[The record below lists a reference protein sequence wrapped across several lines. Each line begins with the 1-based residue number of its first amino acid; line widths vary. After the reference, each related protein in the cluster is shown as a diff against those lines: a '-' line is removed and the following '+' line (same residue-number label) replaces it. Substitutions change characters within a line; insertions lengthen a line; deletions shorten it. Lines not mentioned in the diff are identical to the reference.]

1 MELHVSFS
9 NHFLFKQFA
18 LPHHSPMKGT
28 ESKKQT
34 NKGEAK
40 RDQQIDQKVKPRS
53 GGANKSMNFFL
64 TFEIPK
70 SVYKKGLRFGFN
82 HPQDIQKWRT
92 SSIHQLE
99 SWTSLVLATLQL
111 HGSPGDTFGKVLRI
125 FCKQHWLKTLRSRWL
140 AQLRV
145 AHQPSSLP
153 RLGLARRGAGS
164 CKNATGS
171 GGISRTDHR
180 SGRCWLQQAH
190 VSDSTGHAKHAPRAY
205 LRSSQRC
212 APIPDLESWGLEA
225 VGALQV
231 TITSGFGL
239 FSEL

>member
-1 MELHVSFS
+1 
-9 NHFLFKQFA
+9 
-18 LPHHSPMKGT
+18 MKGT

-70 SVYKKGLRFGFN
+70 SVYKKRIAIRLQSPTRYSKMEDEF
-82 HPQDIQKWRT
+82 HPSTGKLDIV
-92 SSIHQLE
+92 SAGH
-99 SWTSLVLATLQL
+99 
-111 HGSPGDTFGKVLRI
+111 
-125 FCKQHWLKTLRSRWL
+125 TLRSRWL

-164 CKNATGS
+164 SKNATGS

-180 SGRCWLQQAH
+180 SSRCWLQQAH

-212 APIPDLESWGLEA
+212 ATIRDLESWGLEA

-239 FSEL
+239 FSELYVGLCHRLGLIVPISRVGWGSLWSGSRLEN